1 MNATEADILAAYE
14 QHFTT
19 WRADTLYNQSEIK
32 RIIQIEHAYQLL
44 SNNLTR
50 RDYDYFNIDDL
61 EENVVQA
68 IQKFEGKGQFDD
80 IQFPLWE
87 SRISGD
93 KIASTAESLTYS
105 NFGELVMMSS
115 KPWLIQIYSDVN
127 PYSKRFATTWDII
140 EELLEGVV
148 RVGRLELG
156 ELPLALIL
164 AERNWLNGYPF
175 FRNGL
180 PAIVAVMPSCQKLEC
195 LNRYYG
201 EKTADAITDWVG
213 TRLLKLPRIMYY
225 SVKTLMADI
234 IQKPGPHKVKVIG
247 FSYSGERAAAYM
259 RQAAKVYWEYAVFA
273 MVLWRESEAHFWEN
287 EIGVETAPALVFIKD
302 PALKPVI
309 HHGKLNSSTFLELME
324 MHKTHE
330 LPQLRSITARS
341 LGCDA
346 SSYSLAGNEN
356 RIWYCVIVAGKTSS
370 KLDQMRSVLRGVQEQ
385 LKLGEYRESTSKIA
399 IKAYQENRLRLAWL
413 DGEIQKNFCYFY
425 LNSESMFEACGPQ
438 NYEIE
443 NRPRVFLIRYLREV
457 KEEKGEDEYKRW
469 LPKTTWQRQSE
480 EEMKFARQLVT
491 KYNGSS
497 EVAEVIISWISNMVY
512 QGDTEELPSFRG
524 KTPELIAEESVPFA
538 AKSQDFVSDKTE
550 KLIEKGRNFV
560 YLLQDFRED
569 PKFIPL
575 LLFIALFY
583 TTTWVLSTR
592 YKASPATASSEV
604 AEGVEKKDDQQPIQQ
619 RNPGEP
625 SNFEK
630 SVGMSD
636 GLRRRNE
643 PAQRSTSK

>member
-1 MNATEADILAAYE
+1 MQQSVMWVGVLALAVLTDFAVGSPYDQLGLQMNATEADILTAYE
-14 QHFTT
+14 QHFST
-19 WRADTLYNQSEIK
+19 WPADTLYNQSEIK

-61 EENVVQA
+61 EEDVLQA
-68 IQKFEGKGQFDD
+68 IQKYEGEAQRDD

-93 KIASTAESLTYS
+93 KIVATAESLTYS
-105 NFGELVMMSS
+105 NFGDLVMMSS
-115 KPWLIQIYSDVN
+115 QPWLIQIYSDVN
-127 PYSKRFATTWDII
+127 PNSKRFASIWDKI
-140 EELLEGVV
+140 EESLEGVV

-234 IQKPGPHKVKVIG
+234 IQKPGPHKVKVIA
-247 FSYSGERAAAYM
+247 FSYSGERAAPYM
-259 RQAAKVYWEYAVFA
+259 RQAAKVYREYAVFA
-273 MVLWRESEAHFWEN
+273 MVLWRESEGDFWRK

-302 PALKPVI
+302 PDLKPVV
-309 HHGKLNSSTFLELME
+309 HHGKLNSSKFLELME
-324 MHKTHE
+324 MHKTYE

-346 SSYSLAGNEN
+346 SSYSLAGNET
-356 RIWYCVIVAGKTSS
+356 RIWYCVIVAGKQSS
-370 KLDQMRSVLRGVQEQ
+370 KLDQMRSALRGVQEQ
-385 LKLGEYRESTSKIA
+385 LKLGEDRESTSKIA

-457 KEEKGEDEYKRW
+457 TEEKGEDEHKKW

-497 EVAEVIISWISNMVY
+497 EVAEIISWISNMVY
-512 QGDTEELPSFRG
+512 QGDTEELPSF
-524 KTPELIAEESVPFA
+524 
-538 AKSQDFVSDKTE
+538 
-550 KLIEKGRNFV
+550 
-560 YLLQDFRED
+560 
-569 PKFIPL
+569 
-575 LLFIALFY
+575 
-583 TTTWVLSTR
+583 
-592 YKASPATASSEV
+592 ASPATASSEV
-604 AEGVEKKDDQQPIQQ
+604 AEVGVDKKDELQATPQ
-619 RNPGEP
+619 RNPTEM

-643 PAQRSTSK
+643 PAQRSTVK